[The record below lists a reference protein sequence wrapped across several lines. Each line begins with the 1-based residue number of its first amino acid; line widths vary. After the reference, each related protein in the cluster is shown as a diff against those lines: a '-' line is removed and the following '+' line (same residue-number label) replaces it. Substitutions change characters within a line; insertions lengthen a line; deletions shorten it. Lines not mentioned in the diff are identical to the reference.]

1 MSAVGRADTT
11 PTVLHTYNLPMT
23 TNAERFDHW
32 IRGTFAELNTQLEE
46 RYFAQ
51 ADRAVVTGVGEE
63 LKTQLRAEGND
74 HVARLLAEGNTDEGF
89 DAGFDL
95 LGNVGLFMAACAR
108 HGAAASR
115 WSAAGYVSGS
125 TIPIGAEPAR

>member
-1 MSAVGRADTT
+1 
-11 PTVLHTYNLPMT
+11 MT

-74 HVARLLAEGNTDEGF
+74 HVARLLAEVHPPLADCLAVVWWRGAGGEG
-89 DAGFDL
+89 G
-95 LGNVGLFMAACAR
+95 GRAA
-108 HGAAASR
+108 
-115 WSAAGYVSGS
+115 
-125 TIPIGAEPAR
+125 